1 MFDLSS
7 DDIDKIQRILVKYHQ
22 VEEAIVYGSRAK
34 GTNRPGSDLD
44 LALKGQ
50 DLNLHLLNKISR
62 DLDELLLPYNIDLSI
77 HHRINNPDLL
87 DHIKRVGKVIYKKVC
102 Q

>member
-7 DDIDKIQRILVKYHQ
+7 EDIDKIQRILAKYHQ

-34 GTNRPGSDLD
+34 GSNRPGSDLD

-87 DHIKRVGKVIYKKVC
+87 DHIERVGKVIYKKVC

>member
-7 DDIDKIQRILVKYHQ
+7 EDIDKIQRILAKYHQ
-22 VEEAIVYGSRAK
+22 VGETIVYGSRAQ

-50 DLNLHLLNKISR
+50 DLNLHLLSKISR
-62 DLDELLLPYNIDLSI
+62 DLDELLFPCNIDLSI

-87 DHIKRVGKVIYKKVC
+87 DHIKRVG
-102 Q
+102 